1 MLSSYSPARAPRSSD
16 ANRLTLLSIVSAVL
30 LLLLAPAAQAQE
42 LTDRVPL
49 NKANYKQA
57 NKFSSSFL
65 RKFTY
70 DSTVR
75 ASWIPDSDT
84 FWYSFRTSE
93 GRRYWLVDPVA
104 KTKVPLFDHELMAAL
119 LSEACKTPI
128 DEEAI
133 SLSSVKFDKTGDEMK
148 FSVKK
153 QKFVYTRS
161 SEKLVKAAK
170 SKTSDSATKPTSTRG
185 QRGRGRSQTRS
196 TKKKKL
202 TEAEQKKATEKREKS
217 LLSRWRIALE
227 TYEKKHKKKDK
238 KSEADKAKDK
248 DKEEEKV
255 DPRAVA
261 RAKRGS
267 RSSFSPNLEMYV
279 LSRKNNL
286 YVVERT
292 GELQDLAKVK
302 SDKPGA
308 KTASAKDKAKAVEG
322 DLKKKTEEDKKDGD
336 KTTEKKETGLKITET
351 KVTEKKITETKVTDE
366 KITDEKGT
374 EKKVTDEKGSKEKVT
389 ELKKDGDAKEGDAK
403 KLNGDSSKEASSKKD
418 AKPAKKADEKEA
430 LRFPFAETTAKQLT
444 TDGQKDYSYGG
455 NDEDDWSTPSS
466 VNWSLDSSAF
476 YVTRTDSRDVAELF
490 LVNSLGDPRPT
501 LQQYKYS
508 MPGENKV
515 RHSELMMFQRKTGK
529 MVRLKPKWKD
539 ESYVD
544 LRWMANGELRVLRR
558 DRLVRNMEYGIADP
572 ETGDFKVLFSESLE
586 KAGMA
591 TQSLRYLD
599 DRNEMIWWSERSG
612 WGHYYL
618 YDTNGKLKNAVTR
631 GRFRASSILDVDE
644 KKGLM
649 WFRGNGREKRENVYY
664 EHLYRVRL
672 DGGDL
677 TLLDEG
683 DASHRSQLSKSR
695 KFVVDNCSRTDKSP
709 VSVLRDGEGN
719 LVMPLEESD
728 TAQLKQLGW
737 HAPERFV
744 VKAADGTTDLYGN
757 MWKPFDFDETKKYP
771 LIVHVYPGPQTE
783 GVTHTFSSTHRLQE
797 LAQVGFIVIQVGH
810 RGGTP
815 TRSKAYGSYG
825 YFNMRDY
832 PLEDKKT
839 AIEQL
844 AARHDFI
851 DIDRIGMFGHS
862 GGGFLT
868 ATALLKPP
876 YNRFF
881 KVGVSTAGNHD
892 NNIYNNYWS
901 ERYHGLKEAKE
912 KDSKKTTDKEGGKKG
927 SKKDATKKTEKKSDN
942 KVADADAKKKG
953 GAVAD
958 AKAKQGQNGEKKQ
971 GDKKKTEKVNEN
983 DAVEKKTKF
992 DIKVATTWELAENLE
1007 GKLLLVHGEI
1017 DNNVHPAGTMRLV
1030 NALIKANKRF
1040 DMLIIPGARHSFGAA
1055 SDYMK
1060 HRTWEYFAEHLLGD
1074 RQAGANV
1081 GEKSKAHSR

>member
-1 MLSSYSPARAPRSSD
+1 MHRSNSPASAPRSAY
-16 ANRLTLLSIVSAVL
+16 ANRLTLLSIVSTV

-42 LTDRVPL
+42 VSERIPL

-70 DSTVR
+70 DSSVS
-75 ASWIPDSDT
+75 ASWIPDSET
-84 FWYSFRTSE
+84 LWYAFRTSE

-104 KTKVPLFDHELMAAL
+104 KTKVPLFDHELLAAL
-119 LSEACKTPI
+119 LSEACKMPI

-148 FSVKK
+148 FSVKGMN
-153 QKFVYTRS
+153 FVYTRS
-161 SEKLVKAAK
+161 SAKLEKKA
-170 SKTSDSATKPTSTRG
+170 KTKKSDSSATPSSSRR
-185 QRGRGRSQTRS
+185 QRGRGRSQTTS
-196 TKKKKL
+196 TKKKEL
-202 TEAEQKKATEKREKS
+202 TEAEKKKATEKREKG
-217 LLSRWRIALE
+217 LLSQWRGALE

-238 KSEADKAKDK
+238 KSEADKTEDQ

-261 RAKRGS
+261 QAKRGH
-267 RSSFSPNLEMYV
+267 RSSFSPNLELYV

-286 YVVERT
+286 YIVERT

-302 SDKPGA
+302 SDKPKA
-308 KTASAKDKAKAVEG
+308 EDDAKAVEG
-322 DLKKKTEEDKKDGD
+322 DSKKKKD
-336 KTTEKKETGLKITET
+336 T
-351 KVTEKKITETKVTDE
+351 KVKDTKVRSI
-366 KITDEKGT
+366 KAKGT
-374 EKKVTDEKGSKEKVT
+374 KAKDTKAKAAKAKAAKAKDTKAKDTKAKAAKAKGAKAKGAKAKDTKAKAAKVRSTKAKMEKPV
-389 ELKKDGDAKEGDAK
+389 
-403 KLNGDSSKEASSKKD
+403 
-418 AKPAKKADEKEA
+418 KKADEKEA
-430 LRFPFAETTAKQLT
+430 LRFPFAETAAKQLT

-455 NDEDDWSTPSS
+455 NDEDDWSTPTS

-490 LVNSLGDPRPT
+490 LVNSLSEPRPT

-508 MPGENKV
+508 MPGENNV

-544 LRWMANGELRVLRR
+544 LRWMKNGELRVLRR
-558 DRLVRNMEYGIADP
+558 DRLVRNIEYGIVDP
-572 ETGDFKVLFSESLE
+572 ATGDFKVLFSESLE
-586 KAGMA
+586 KAGMV
-591 TQSLRYLD
+591 TQRLRYLD

-618 YDTNGKLKNAVTR
+618 YDTNGTLKNAITR
-631 GRFRASSILDVDE
+631 GRFRASSIIDIDE
-644 KKGLM
+644 EKGLM

-677 TLLDEG
+677 TLLDAG

-695 KFVVDNCSRTDKSP
+695 KFVVDNCSRTDKAP
-709 VSVLRDGEGN
+709 VSVLRDAEGN

-728 TAQLKQLGW
+728 TRQLEQLGW
-737 HAPERFV
+737 SAPERFV

-783 GVTHTFSSTHRLQE
+783 GVTHTFSATHRLQE

-844 AARHDFI
+844 AARHGFI
-851 DIDRIGMFGHS
+851 DIERIGMFGHS

-892 NNIYNNYWS
+892 NNIYNNSWS
-901 ERYHGLKEAKE
+901 ERYHGLKEAKA
-912 KDSKKTTDKEGGKKG
+912 KDSEKTTDKEGTE
-927 SKKDATKKTEKKSDN
+927 KDGTKKTVKKTDK
-942 KVADADAKKKG
+942 KVADTKAKKKG
-953 GAVAD
+953 GTVAD
-958 AKAKQGQNGEKKQ
+958 AKAKQGQKGDKK
-971 GDKKKTEKVNEN
+971 KKKTEKVNEN

-1055 SDYMK
+1055 NEYMK

-1074 RQAGANV
+1074 RQAGSNV
-1081 GEKSKAHSR
+1081 GDKSKAHSR

>member
-1 MLSSYSPARAPRSSD
+1 M
-16 ANRLTLLSIVSAVL
+16 
-30 LLLLAPAAQAQE
+30 
-42 LTDRVPL
+42 
-49 NKANYKQA
+49 
-57 NKFSSSFL
+57 
-65 RKFTY
+65 
-70 DSTVR
+70 
-75 ASWIPDSDT
+75 
-84 FWYSFRTSE
+84 
-93 GRRYWLVDPVA
+93 
-104 KTKVPLFDHELMAAL
+104 
-119 LSEACKTPI
+119 
-128 DEEAI
+128 
-133 SLSSVKFDKTGDEMK
+133 
-148 FSVKK
+148 
-153 QKFVYTRS
+153 
-161 SEKLVKAAK
+161 
-170 SKTSDSATKPTSTRG
+170 
-185 QRGRGRSQTRS
+185 RS
-196 TKKKKL
+196 TKAKKK
-202 TEAEQKKATEKREKS
+202 
-217 LLSRWRIALE
+217 
-227 TYEKKHKKKDK
+227 
-238 KSEADKAKDK
+238 
-248 DKEEEKV
+248 
-255 DPRAVA
+255 
-261 RAKRGS
+261 
-267 RSSFSPNLEMYV
+267 
-279 LSRKNNL
+279 
-286 YVVERT
+286 
-292 GELQDLAKVK
+292 
-302 SDKPGA
+302 
-308 KTASAKDKAKAVEG
+308 
-322 DLKKKTEEDKKDGD
+322 
-336 KTTEKKETGLKITET
+336 
-351 KVTEKKITETKVTDE
+351 
-366 KITDEKGT
+366 
-374 EKKVTDEKGSKEKVT
+374 
-389 ELKKDGDAKEGDAK
+389 
-403 KLNGDSSKEASSKKD
+403 
-418 AKPAKKADEKEA
+418 KPAKKADEKEA
-430 LRFPFAETTAKQLT
+430 LRFPFAETAAKQLT

-455 NDEDDWSTPSS
+455 NDEDDWSTPTS

-490 LVNSLGDPRPT
+490 LVNSLSEPRPT

-508 MPGENKV
+508 MPGENNV

-544 LRWMANGELRVLRR
+544 LRWMKNGELRVLRR
-558 DRLVRNMEYGIADP
+558 DRLVRNIEYGIVDP

-586 KAGMA
+586 KAGMV
-591 TQSLRYLD
+591 TQRLRYLD

-618 YDTNGKLKNAVTR
+618 YDTNGTLKNAITR
-631 GRFRASSILDVDE
+631 GRFRASSIIDIDE
-644 KKGLM
+644 EKGLM

-677 TLLDEG
+677 TLLDAG

-695 KFVVDNCSRTDKSP
+695 KFIVDNCSRTDKAP
-709 VSVLRDGEGN
+709 VSVLRDAEGN

-728 TAQLKQLGW
+728 TRQLEQLGW
-737 HAPERFV
+737 SAPERFV

-783 GVTHTFSSTHRLQE
+783 GVTHTFSATHRLQE

-844 AARHDFI
+844 AARHGFI
-851 DIDRIGMFGHS
+851 DIERIGMFGHS

-892 NNIYNNYWS
+892 NNIYNNSWS
-901 ERYHGLKEAKE
+901 ERYHGLKEAKA
-912 KDSKKTTDKEGGKKG
+912 KDSEKTTDKEGTE
-927 SKKDATKKTEKKSDN
+927 KDGTKKAVKKTDK
-942 KVADADAKKKG
+942 KVADTKAKKKG
-953 GAVAD
+953 GTVAD
-958 AKAKQGQNGEKKQ
+958 AKAKQGQKGDKK
-971 GDKKKTEKVNEN
+971 KKKTEKVNEN

-1055 SDYMK
+1055 NEYMK

-1074 RQAGANV
+1074 RQAGSNV
-1081 GEKSKAHSR
+1081 GDKSKAHSR

>member
-1 MLSSYSPARAPRSSD
+1 MHRSNSPASAPRSAH
-16 ANRLTLLSIVSAVL
+16 ANRLTLASLASTAL
-30 LLLLAPAAQAQE
+30 LLLLAPATQAQDAAE
-42 LTDRVPL
+42 RIPL

-57 NKFSSSFL
+57 KKFSSTFL

-70 DSTVR
+70 DSSVR
-75 ASWIPDSDT
+75 ASWIPDSES
-84 FWYSFRTSE
+84 FWYAFRTSE

-104 KTKVPLFDHELMAAL
+104 KTKVPLFDHELLAAL

-128 DEEAI
+128 DEDAL
-133 SLSSVKFDKTGDEMK
+133 SLSSVKFDKTGDEME
-148 FSVKK
+148 FSAKGMN
-153 QKFVYTRS
+153 FVYTRS
-161 SEKLVKAAK
+161 SEKLKEKEKAKAK
-170 SKTSDSATKPTSTRG
+170 DNSATRTSSRR
-185 QRGRGRSQTRS
+185 QRGRGRSQTTS
-196 TKKKKL
+196 TKKKEL
-202 TEAEQKKATEKREKS
+202 TEAEKKKAAEQREKR
-217 LLSRWRIALE
+217 LLSQWRSELE
-227 TYEKKHKKKDK
+227 NYEKKHKKKDK
-238 KSEADKAKDK
+238 SEQSEGQE
-248 DKEEEKV
+248 KEEEKL
-255 DPRAVA
+255 DPRTIAQ
-261 RAKRGS
+261 AKRGR
-267 RSSFSPNLEMYV
+267 RSAFSPNLELYV
-279 LSRKNNL
+279 LSRNNNL
-286 YVVERT
+286 YIVERT
-292 GELQDLAKVK
+292 GELQDLANVK
-302 SDKPGA
+302 SDKPED
-308 KTASAKDKAKAVEG
+308 KSKDQTLESEATKKEG
-322 DLKKKTEEDKKDGD
+322 KKTTKTD
-336 KTTEKKETGLKITET
+336 TTEKGDQ
-351 KVTEKKITETKVTDE
+351 KKSDV
-366 KITDEKGT
+366 
-374 EKKVTDEKGSKEKVT
+374 KK
-389 ELKKDGDAKEGDAK
+389 A
-403 KLNGDSSKEASSKKD
+403 N
-418 AKPAKKADEKEA
+418 AKKADAKKADAKKADAKKSDKED
-430 LRFPFAETTAKQLT
+430 LRFPFAQSAAKQLT

-455 NDEDDWSTPSS
+455 NDEDDWSMPAS

-476 YVTRTDSRDVAELF
+476 YVTRTDSRNVAELF
-490 LVNSLGDPRPT
+490 LVNSLSEPRPT

-508 MPGENKV
+508 MPGEDNV
-515 RHSELMMFQRKTGK
+515 RHSELMIFQRKTGK
-529 MVRLKPKWKD
+529 MIRLKPKWKD

-544 LRWMANGELRVLRR
+544 LRWMENGELRVLRR
-558 DRLVRNMEYGIADP
+558 DRMVRNIEYGIVDL
-572 ETGDFKVLFSESLE
+572 ETGGFKTLFSESLE

-618 YDTNGKLKNAVTR
+618 YDTNGKLKNAITR
-631 GRFRASSILDVDE
+631 GRFRASSIIDIDE
-644 KKGLM
+644 EKGLM
-649 WFRGNGREKRENVYY
+649 WFRGNGREKHENVYY

-695 KFVVDNCSRTDKSP
+695 KFVVDNCSRTDKAP
-709 VSVLRDGEGN
+709 ISVLRDAEGK

-728 TAQLKQLGW
+728 TAQLEQLGW
-737 HAPERFV
+737 SAPERFV

-757 MWKPFDFDETKKYP
+757 MWKPFDFDENKKYP

-783 GVTHTFSSTHRLQE
+783 GVTHTFSTTHRLQE
-797 LAQVGFIVIQVGH
+797 LAQVGFVVIQVGH

-844 AARHDFI
+844 AARHEFI

-876 YNRFF
+876 YNKFF

-901 ERYHGLKEAKE
+901 ERYHGLKEAKK
-912 KDSKKTTDKEGGKKG
+912 KDSTKTTDKEGDKKG
-927 SKKDATKKTEKKSDN
+927 ETKETVKKDDQ
-942 KVADADAKKKG
+942 KVTDRVVKKKG
-953 GAVAD
+953 DTVTD
-958 AKAKQGQNGEKKQ
+958 AKSKQ
-971 GDKKKTEKVNEN
+971 GDKKQDQKKTTDKVSEN
-983 DAVEKKTKF
+983 DAIEKKTKF
-992 DIKVATTWELAENLE
+992 DIKVATTWELAGNLE

-1055 SDYMK
+1055 NEYMK

-1081 GEKSKAHSR
+1081 GEKSKSHSR

>member
-1 MLSSYSPARAPRSSD
+1 MLSSHFPARAPRSSHG
-16 ANRLTLLSIVSAVL
+16 NRLTLLSIVSAVL
-30 LLLLAPAAQAQE
+30 LLLLAPALQAQE

-70 DSTVR
+70 DSSVR

-104 KTKVPLFDHELMAAL
+104 KTKVPLFDHELLAAL

-148 FSVKK
+148 FSVNKLN
-153 QKFVYTRS
+153 FVYTRS
-161 SEKLVKAAK
+161 SEQLVKAEKPKA
-170 SKTSDSATKPTSTRG
+170 SDGATPTSTRG
-185 QRGRGRSQTRS
+185 QRGRGRSQTRG
-196 TKKKKL
+196 TKKKEL
-202 TEAEQKKATEKREKS
+202 TEEEKKKATEKREKS
-217 LLSRWRIALE
+217 LLSQWRGALE

-238 KSEADKAKDK
+238 NSEADKANNKEKD
-248 DKEEEKV
+248 EEKV

-261 RAKRGS
+261 RAKRGY
-267 RSSFSPNLEMYV
+267 RSSFSPNLEVYV

-302 SDKPGA
+302 DDKPEA

-322 DLKKKTEEDKKDGD
+322 DLKKKEDKQDGD
-336 KTTEKKETGLKITET
+336 KTNEKKKVEKEEIVTKEVELKITEK
-351 KVTEKKITETKVTDE
+351 KVTEKKIKADKVSEKEITKE
-366 KITDEKGT
+366 KATSEKT
-374 EKKVTDEKGSKEKVT
+374 SKEKDT
-389 ELKKDGDAKEGDAK
+389 DLKKEGDAK
-403 KLNGDSSKEASSKKD
+403 AVDAKAVDAKVVDAKKLNDDASKEASTKKET
-418 AKPAKKADEKEA
+418 KPAKKADEKEA
-430 LRFPFAETTAKQLT
+430 LRFPFVVTAAKQLT
-444 TDGQKDYSYGG
+444 TDGEKDYSYGG
-455 NDEDDWSTPSS
+455 NDEDDWSTPAS

-558 DRLVRNMEYGIADP
+558 DRLIRNIEYGIADP

-618 YDTNGKLKNAVTR
+618 YDTDGTMKNAITR

-649 WFRGNGREKRENVYY
+649 WFRGNGRERRENVYY

-695 KFVVDNCSRTDKSP
+695 KFVVDNCSRTDMSP
-709 VSVLRDGEGN
+709 VSMLRDGEGN
-719 LVMPLEESD
+719 LVMPLEQAD
-728 TAQLKQLGW
+728 TAQLEQLGW

-844 AARHDFI
+844 AARHGFI
-851 DIDRIGMFGHS
+851 DIDRIGIFGHS

-868 ATALLKPP
+868 ATALLKKP

-901 ERYHGLKEAKE
+901 ERYHGLKKAKE
-912 KDSKKTTDKEGGKKG
+912 TATKAKETGKKDSKEG
-927 SKKDATKKTEKKSDN
+927 SKKSEKKVSDAGTKK
-942 KVADADAKKKG
+942 KVA
-953 GAVAD
+953 AVAD
-958 AKAKQGQNGEKKQ
+958 AKAKQGQKGDKKQ
-971 GDKKKTEKVNEN
+971 GDKQKTEKVNEN

-992 DIKVATTWELAENLE
+992 DIKVATTWELADNLE

-1081 GEKSKAHSR
+1081 G

>member
-1 MLSSYSPARAPRSSD
+1 MHRSNSPASAPRSAY
-16 ANRLTLLSIVSAVL
+16 ANRLTLLSIVSTVL

-42 LTDRVPL
+42 VSERIPL

-70 DSTVR
+70 DSSVS
-75 ASWIPDSDT
+75 ASWIPDSET
-84 FWYSFRTSE
+84 LWYAFRTSE

-104 KTKVPLFDHELMAAL
+104 KTKVPLFDHELLAAL
-119 LSEACKTPI
+119 LSEACKMPI
-128 DEEAI
+128 DEETI
-133 SLSSVKFDKTGDEMK
+133 SLSSVKFDKTGDEMQ
-148 FSVKK
+148 FSVKGMN
-153 QKFVYTRS
+153 FVYTRS
-161 SEKLVKAAK
+161 SAKLEKKA
-170 SKTSDSATKPTSTRG
+170 KTKKSDSSATPSSSRR
-185 QRGRGRSQTRS
+185 QRGRGRSQSTS
-196 TKKKKL
+196 TKKKEL
-202 TEAEQKKATEKREKS
+202 TEAEKKKATEKREKA
-217 LLSRWRIALE
+217 LLSQWRGALE

-238 KSEADKAKDK
+238 KSEADKTEDQDK

-261 RAKRGS
+261 QAKRGH
-267 RSSFSPNLEMYV
+267 RSSFSPNLELYV

-286 YVVERT
+286 YIVERT

-302 SDKPGA
+302 SDKPKA
-308 KTASAKDKAKAVEG
+308 EDDAKAVEG
-322 DLKKKTEEDKKDGD
+322 DSKKKED
-336 KTTEKKETGLKITET
+336 T
-351 KVTEKKITETKVTDE
+351 KVKDTKVRSI
-366 KITDEKGT
+366 KAKGT
-374 EKKVTDEKGSKEKVT
+374 KA
-389 ELKKDGDAKEGDAK
+389 KDTKAKATNVRSTKAK
-403 KLNGDSSKEASSKKD
+403 KK
-418 AKPAKKADEKEA
+418 KPAKKADEKEA
-430 LRFPFAETTAKQLT
+430 LRFPFAETAAKQLT

-455 NDEDDWSTPSS
+455 NDEDDWSTPTS

-490 LVNSLGDPRPT
+490 LVNSLSEPRPT

-508 MPGENKV
+508 MPGENNV

-544 LRWMANGELRVLRR
+544 LRWMKNGELRVLRR
-558 DRLVRNMEYGIADP
+558 DRLVRNIEYGIVDP

-586 KAGMA
+586 KAGMV
-591 TQSLRYLD
+591 TQRLRYLD

-618 YDTNGKLKNAVTR
+618 YDTNGTLKNAITR
-631 GRFRASSILDVDE
+631 GRFRASSIIDIDE
-644 KKGLM
+644 EKGLM

-677 TLLDEG
+677 TLLDAG

-695 KFVVDNCSRTDKSP
+695 KFIVDNCSRTDKAP
-709 VSVLRDGEGN
+709 VSVLRDAEGN

-728 TAQLKQLGW
+728 TRQLEQLGW
-737 HAPERFV
+737 SAPERFV

-783 GVTHTFSSTHRLQE
+783 GVTHTFSATHRLQE

-844 AARHDFI
+844 AARHGFI
-851 DIDRIGMFGHS
+851 DIERIGMFGHS

-892 NNIYNNYWS
+892 NNIYNNSWS
-901 ERYHGLKEAKE
+901 ERYHGLKEAKA
-912 KDSKKTTDKEGGKKG
+912 KDSEKTTDKEGTE
-927 SKKDATKKTEKKSDN
+927 KDGTEKDGTKKAVKKTDK
-942 KVADADAKKKG
+942 KVADTKAKKKG
-953 GAVAD
+953 GTVAD
-958 AKAKQGQNGEKKQ
+958 AKAKQGQKGDKK
-971 GDKKKTEKVNEN
+971 KKKTEKVNEN

-1055 SDYMK
+1055 NEYMK

-1074 RQAGANV
+1074 RQAGSNV
-1081 GEKSKAHSR
+1081 GDKSKAHSR

>member
-1 MLSSYSPARAPRSSD
+1 MIRSNSPASAPRPAY
-16 ANRLTLLSIVSAVL
+16 ANRLTVLSIVSTVL
-30 LLLLAPAAQAQE
+30 LLLLAPAAHAQDLAE
-42 LTDRVPL
+42 RVPL

-57 NKFSSSFL
+57 NKFSTSFL

-70 DSTVR
+70 DSSVR
-75 ASWIPDSDT
+75 ASWIPDSER
-84 FWYSFRTSE
+84 FWYAFRTSE
-93 GRRYWLVDPVA
+93 GRRYWLIDPVA
-104 KTKVPLFDHELMAAL
+104 KTKIPLFDHEHLAGL
-119 LSEACKTPI
+119 LSEACKEPI

-133 SLSSVKFDKTGDEMK
+133 SLSNVKFDKTGDEMT
-148 FSVKK
+148 FGVKK
-153 QKFVYTRS
+153 LNFLYTRS
-161 SEKLVKAAK
+161 TGKLEKKEK
-170 SKTSDSATKPTSTRG
+170 PKDSSSATPPSSRG
-185 QRGRGRSQTRS
+185 QRSRGRMQTQ
-196 TKKKKL
+196 TGEKKEL
-202 TEAEQKKATEKREKS
+202 TEAEKKKAAEQREKR
-217 LLSRWRIALE
+217 LLSQWRSALE

-238 KSEADKAKDK
+238 ADKE
-248 DKEEEKV
+248 KEEDEEKV
-255 DPRAVA
+255 DARAIA
-261 RAKRGS
+261 RAKRGH
-267 RSSFSPNLEMYV
+267 RSSFSPNLEVYV
-279 LSRKNNL
+279 LAKKNNL

-292 GELQDLAKVK
+292 GDLQDLAKVK
-302 SDKPGA
+302 SDKPEA
-308 KTASAKDKAKAVEG
+308 KTASAKGEAKAVEG
-322 DLKKKTEEDKKDGD
+322 DLKKKKSDKK
-336 KTTEKKETGLKITET
+336 KTVTE
-351 KVTEKKITETKVTDE
+351 VTEKTETDKKKTKE
-366 KITDEKGT
+366 KDT
-374 EKKVTDEKGSKEKVT
+374 EQKGSEH
-389 ELKKDGDAKEGDAK
+389 KEGDGKEVAVKLDDVTETVAK
-403 KLNGDSSKEASSKKD
+403 KLNGADTKD
-418 AKPAKKADEKEA
+418 AATGKDAAKPAKKADEKEA
-430 LRFPFAETTAKQLT
+430 LRFPFTESAAKQLT
-444 TDGQKDYSYGG
+444 TDGQKDYTYGG
-455 NDEDDWSTPSS
+455 NDDDEWSTPAS
-466 VNWSLDSSAF
+466 VTWSLDSSAF

-490 LVNSLGDPRPT
+490 LVNSLSEPRPT
-501 LQQYKYS
+501 LQKYKYA
-508 MPGENKV
+508 MPGENNV
-515 RHSELMMFQRKTGK
+515 RHSELMMYQRKTGK

-558 DRLVRNMEYGIADP
+558 DRMLRNIEYGIANP
-572 ETGDFKVLFSESLE
+572 ETGEFKVLFSESLE
-586 KAGMA
+586 KAHMA

-618 YDTNGKLKNAVTR
+618 YDTNGKLKNAITR
-631 GRFRASSILDVDE
+631 GRFRASSIVDVDE
-644 KKGLM
+644 EKGLM
-649 WFRGNGREKRENVYY
+649 WFRGNAREKGENVYY

-683 DASHRSQLSKSR
+683 DATHRSQLSKSR
-695 KFVVDNCSRTDKSP
+695 KFVVDNCSRTDKAP

-719 LVMPLEESD
+719 LVMQLEESD
-728 TAQLKQLGW
+728 TEQLKQLGW
-737 HAPERFV
+737 RPPQRFV

-783 GVTHTFSSTHRLQE
+783 GVTHTFATTGRLQE

-844 AARHDFI
+844 AARHEFI
-851 DIDRIGMFGHS
+851 DIDRIGIFGHS

-868 ATALLKPP
+868 ATALLKKP
-876 YNRFF
+876 YNQFF

-892 NNIYNNYWS
+892 NNIYNNSWS

-912 KDSKKTTDKEGGKKG
+912 KAKTTKKAGTETKGTSKKDTDKDSGKKDSDKSKSTKKSDKKVSDADVKKKDGKVVDAKTEQGKKG
-927 SKKDATKKTEKKSDN
+927 DE
-942 KVADADAKKKG
+942 
-953 GAVAD
+953 
-958 AKAKQGQNGEKKQ
+958 
-971 GDKKKTEKVNEN
+971 KKTEKVNEN

-1040 DMLIIPGARHSFGAA
+1040 DMLIIPNARHSFGAA
-1055 SDYMK
+1055 TDYMK

-1081 GEKSKAHSR
+1081 GDKSKAHSR